1 MAAIFYVFP
10 LQYLKHL
17 EAPPPLGN
25 AAEKFLVLHLFPS
38 CEAGKHLLN
47 AKKEILLAVKSL
59 IEKEVEREERKIL
72 ESKKS

>member
-17 EAPPPLGN
+17 EATTPRN

-38 CEAGKHLLN
+38 CDAGKLLLN
-47 AKKEILLAVKSL
+47 AKKEILLTGKSL
-59 IEKEVEREERKIL
+59 IEKEV
-72 ESKKS
+72 

>member
-17 EAPPPLGN
+17 EAPPGN

-38 CEAGKHLLN
+38 CDAGKLLLN
-47 AKKEILLAVKSL
+47 AKKEILLTGKSL
-59 IEKEVEREERKIL
+59 IEKEV
-72 ESKKS
+72 